1 MTEPRLPHAS
11 PPFCLFIEEKISLM
25 MAEVTI
31 ISKVNQE
38 EPTWVHS
45 TTELA

>member
-1 MTEPRLPHAS
+1 
-11 PPFCLFIEEKISLM
+11 

-45 TTELA
+45 GSELAESMI

>member
-1 MTEPRLPHAS
+1 MT
-11 PPFCLFIEEKISLM
+11 
-25 MAEVTI
+25 EVTI

-45 TTELA
+45 GTELAESMI